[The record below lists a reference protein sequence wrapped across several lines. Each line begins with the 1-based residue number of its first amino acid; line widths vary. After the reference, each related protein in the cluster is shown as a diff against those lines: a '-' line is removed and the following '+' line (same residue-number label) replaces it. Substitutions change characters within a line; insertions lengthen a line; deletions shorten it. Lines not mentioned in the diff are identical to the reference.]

1 MYDSLNRLRSI
12 IRLPIHK
19 DNNDMVN
26 TIDMNDT
33 NEIYKYKLYD
43 IHYKGISTLQRYFG
57 KKLNTSNDENPQET
71 EHKLKWLAEV
81 KKGQY
86 YTTQQKIY
94 LNNLRAEYILD
105 KK

>member
-1 MYDSLNRLRSI
+1 MS
-12 IRLPIHK
+12 K
-19 DNNDMVN
+19 GQQ
-26 TIDMNDT
+26 
-33 NEIYKYKLYD
+33 IYKYKLYD

-71 EHKLKWLAEV
+71 EHKLKWLSEV